1 MIVTVYL
8 KYLCAPVLVS
18 IFVSFRGSICFIRDA
33 YISLSRVAASAVG
46 AACDFFFFLL
56 IFKAHFLDSSRAHG
70 APAMRTASTAGLVQA
85 WRGSIRHFSPF
96 ARRAATRGKSGGSL
110 GMF

>member
-46 AACDFFFFLL
+46 AACDFFFF
-56 IFKAHFLDSSRAHG
+56 FC
-70 APAMRTASTAGLVQA
+70 
-85 WRGSIRHFSPF
+85 
-96 ARRAATRGKSGGSL
+96 
-110 GMF
+110 